1 MRKDRP
7 SPHEPHDLALGRR
20 GSLAVA
26 CLALVGSLGLIA
38 TTPALAATRPPIV
51 KSCGAIPA
59 KGERQRVDIAE
70 AHGDVSH
77 SCSAARAVMRRFIP
91 NSAPYG
97 GPNNTEVEFE
107 GRTFGC
113 YVSRPDG
120 EGWDYHC
127 IWSSSSGDS
136 FIDFGAG
143 RRF

>member
-1 MRKDRP
+1 MSFP
-7 SPHEPHDLALGRR
+7 APVESHDLTRRRR
-20 GSLAVA
+20 GSLAIA
-26 CLALVGSLGLIA
+26 CLALVGSLGLFA
-38 TTPALAATRPPIV
+38 TTSVVAATRPPIV
-51 KSCGAIPA
+51 KACGAIHA
-59 KGERQRVDIAE
+59 KGKRQRVDIAE

-91 NSAPYG
+91 RSAPYR
-97 GPNNTEVEFE
+97 GPNNTEVKFE

-127 IWSSSSGDS
+127 MWSSSSGNTY
-136 FIDFGAG
+136 IDYGAG